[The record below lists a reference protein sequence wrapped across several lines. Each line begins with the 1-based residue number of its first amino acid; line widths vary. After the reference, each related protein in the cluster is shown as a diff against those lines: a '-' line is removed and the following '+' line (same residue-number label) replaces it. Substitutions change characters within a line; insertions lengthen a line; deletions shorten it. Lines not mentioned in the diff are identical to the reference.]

1 MQVYTNLLFH
11 RNFLLIFILFYK
23 VLKLHKQD
31 NSADVEQLM
40 KQLIETRKSLEE
52 YKQKFLKKEAEAERY
67 KQQLLLIAQ
76 SKNIC

>member
-1 MQVYTNLLFH
+1 
-11 RNFLLIFILFYK
+11 
-23 VLKLHKQD
+23 
-31 NSADVEQLM
+31 M